1 MSAATSISTSTS
13 GEGRIG
19 VRVDERPAGR
29 IATLTFDNPA
39 KLNAIGARMMA
50 DFVDAAARLAE
61 DAALRAVIVTG
72 AGARAFAGGVDIR
85 EMAAIGGPDVARA
98 FITRVH
104 HLCASVRAI
113 PVPVIARIQGYCF
126 GGALE
131 LAAACDLRIASDTA
145 QLGMP
150 EVRLGIPSVVEAA
163 MLPMLIGWG
172 RTRRLLYTGE
182 TIDAATAL
190 AWGLVEQ
197 VAAPADLDAAVEA
210 CLADILA
217 CGAGAIRQQKAL
229 IQAWERLPLADAVQ
243 AGIETF
249 ADAYRTEEPARM
261 MADFLAAQAARGQK
275 GPSA

>member
-1 MSAATSISTSTS
+1 MSTATSKSAD
-13 GEGRIG
+13 G
-19 VRVDERPAGR
+19 RVDLRIEDRPAGR
-29 IATLTFDNPA
+29 IATLAFDNQG
-39 KLNAIGARMMA
+39 KLNAIGAAMMA
-50 DFVDAAARLAE
+50 EFVAAAARLAE
-61 DAALRAVIVTG
+61 DQGLRAVIVTG
-72 AGARAFAGGVDIR
+72 AGERAFAGGVDIR
-85 EMAAIGGPDVARA
+85 EMAAIEGPDAARA

-104 HLCASVRAI
+104 QLCASVRAI

-131 LAAACDLRIASDTA
+131 LAAACDLRIASESA
-145 QLGMP
+145 RLGMP

-190 AWGLVEQ
+190 AWGLVEA
-197 VAAPADLDAAVEA
+197 VAPTGGLDAEVDA

-217 CGAGAIRQQKAL
+217 CGACAIRQQKAL
-229 IQAWERLPLADAVQ
+229 MQAWERLPLADAVQ

-249 ADAYRTEEPARM
+249 ADAYRTDEPTRM
-261 MADFLAAQAARGQK
+261 MAEFLGAQAARK
-275 GPSA
+275 GG